1 MKRFY
6 RAAMSALAVA
16 AILIGAVSC
25 NEDVSLQGGI
35 DDILLSRHS
44 LSLTVGGE
52 YELTYR
58 ILPEDA
64 ETDSLAV
71 WSSEDESVVTV
82 EAGLVT
88 AVGTGTAGIVLE
100 IAGKTDR
107 CEVTVSD
114 IQIDSIILSETMV
127 RLPIGGTVQLEA
139 TVSPED
145 AVCDLSWSSDNE
157 GIASVDENGMVTAVS
172 EGLAVIQASAG
183 EVYAKCSIVVEPKE
197 VENVT
202 VDPGELNLKVGEK
215 SELTLTIEPE
225 ELADSYVLW
234 ASDNENVATVANG
247 TVSAISAGEAVIT
260 ATVGGMSASCNVS
273 VTNVEVESIVLNY
286 TEYTLKE
293 GETVQLTAVVK
304 PDNATDADVV
314 WSTGDRNVAAVS
326 KDGLVTAVSS
336 GETVIT
342 ASAGGMDAVCTV
354 TVESDAPVVEWEVGD
369 LYDVEGHDKGIVA
382 LVSDTYI
389 TVMHLEIGSAQWST
403 VMVNTDLWDDFTGY
417 GKEGTEL
424 LIQYAEEHPGEYPAA
439 EWCASQ
445 GGDWYIPSETELLEL
460 MKNHEAINA
469 GLEANG
475 GTAMTVENGARY
487 WTCYES
493 DFSAENAKSG
503 YFMEYDWD
511 PGVMYVTNGG
521 RLKTE
526 THYVILIQRIEL

>member
-1 MKRFY
+1 
-6 RAAMSALAVA
+6 MSALAVA

-100 IAGKTDR
+100 IAGRTDR

-202 VDPGELNLKVGEK
+202 VDPVELNLKVGEK

-247 TVSAISAGEAVIT
+247 TVSAISAGDAVIT
-260 ATVGGMSASCNVS
+260 ATVGGISASCNVS
-273 VTNVEVESIVLNY
+273 VTNIEVESIALNY

-293 GETVQLTAVVK
+293 GETVQLTAVV
-304 PDNATDADVV
+304 
-314 WSTGDRNVAAVS
+314 
-326 KDGLVTAVSS
+326 
-336 GETVIT
+336 TVIT
-342 ASAGGMDAVCTV
+342 ASAGGMDAVCKV

-369 LYDVEGHDKGIVA
+369 LCDVEGHDKGIVA

-403 VMVNTDLWDDFTGY
+403 VLESTELWDDFSGY
-417 GKEGTEL
+417 GKTGTEH

-475 GTAMTVENGARY
+475 GTVMTVENGARY
-487 WTCYES
+487 WTCYEA
-493 DFSAENAKSG
+493 DAPAENAKSG
-503 YFMEYDWD
+503 YFTEYDWD
-511 PGVMYVTNGG
+511 PGTMYVTNGG